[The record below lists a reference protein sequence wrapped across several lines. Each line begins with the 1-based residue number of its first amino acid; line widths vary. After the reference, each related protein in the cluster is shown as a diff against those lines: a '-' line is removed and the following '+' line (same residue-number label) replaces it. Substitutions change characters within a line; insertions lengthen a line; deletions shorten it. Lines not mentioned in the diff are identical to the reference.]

1 MQIVPPPAVTQPVA
15 TVPPPQQAIA
25 VGPATPAAPIEPARR
40 VTQSRNGGRSDLVP
54 QQQQRAQAPVR
65 DRGRLVDLSV

>member
-25 VGPATPAAPIEPARR
+25 IGPAAPAAPIEPARR

-54 QQQQRAQAPVR
+54 QQQRAQAPAR